1 MGDETESKIARW
13 SSHAVNWGQL
23 LIAFTVM
30 GSGVVLDRLSL
41 DRRLTVLETHQLFST
56 KMADNDRAEVALLKA
71 DLSRRLDDIRSQLTQ
86 ISVDIARNQATSERL
101 NDLERRS
108 SDRERDRINGTRKL
122 F

>member
-1 MGDETESKIARW
+1 
-13 SSHAVNWGQL
+13 L

>member
-1 MGDETESKIARW
+1 VGDETESKIARW